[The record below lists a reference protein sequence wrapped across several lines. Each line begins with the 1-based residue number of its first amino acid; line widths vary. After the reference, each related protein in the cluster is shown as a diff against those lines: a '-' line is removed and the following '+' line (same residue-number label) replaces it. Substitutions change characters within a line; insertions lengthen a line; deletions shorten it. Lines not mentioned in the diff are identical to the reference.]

1 MHNKACELLVSG
13 SPGIGKSLEVFW
25 AAVQLWEEGNDVIWL
40 NHRERDC
47 NVIFMP
53 AGAEH
58 ALNFHCIDAKLIS
71 EDITQSG

>member
-1 MHNKACELLVSG
+1 M
-13 SPGIGKSLEVFW
+13 
-25 AAVQLWEEGNDVIWL
+25 
-40 NHRERDC
+40 ERDC

-71 EDITQSG
+71 EDITHNLGETTMLIHDGWTA